1 VKAMAHFDVLRGRG
15 HGLWRDVGVLDLPRI
30 MRYHH
35 IAYEVLTEACKRL
48 AYDRWL
54 VEVRTF
60 IAFPCER
67 LFFSLYIGLIRAQ
80 GIPKYKIGFGDSG
93 CGSDATEKCIIRDL
107 GSAMSVSCPHP
118 SACLLAAWLPIFF
131 SNT

>member
-1 VKAMAHFDVLRGRG
+1 MHSADSLSHCLLCPQRFHGTCTIGQVGDFVSAEASAVKAMAHFDVLRGRG

-54 VEVRTF
+54 VEVRRVS
-60 IAFPCER
+60 PHVMCCV
-67 LFFSLYIGLIRAQ
+67 
-80 GIPKYKIGFGDSG
+80 P
-93 CGSDATEKCIIRDL
+93 L
-107 GSAMSVSCPHP
+107 G
-118 SACLLAAWLPIFF
+118 
-131 SNT
+131 

>member
-1 VKAMAHFDVLRGRG
+1 MKAMAHFDVLRGRG

-60 IAFPCER
+60 VPFPCER
-67 LFFSLYIGLIRAQ
+67 LLSCFFLIHWSHEST
-80 GIPKYKIGFGDSG
+80 GYP
-93 CGSDATEKCIIRDL
+93 
-107 GSAMSVSCPHP
+107 
-118 SACLLAAWLPIFF
+118 
-131 SNT
+131 

>member
-1 VKAMAHFDVLRGRG
+1 MAHFDVLRGRG

-60 IAFPCER
+60 VAFPCER
-67 LFFSLYIGLIRAQ
+67 LLVWLETPGVSPLRRRQFIL
-80 GIPKYKIGFGDSG
+80 
-93 CGSDATEKCIIRDL
+93 AT
-107 GSAMSVSCPHP
+107 S
-118 SACLLAAWLPIFF
+118 
-131 SNT
+131 